1 MKEAFKVWRLNARIA
16 TLEQQLEAVMQYE
29 HDEFQR
35 SADEEETRSM
45 EWLTPLNQE
54 GTQETELASGRP
66 SMTQTNQKKKHGH
79 SATQKKT
86 PVQYSASKPPTQQT
100 FKISDTV
107 GVNININQ
115 FNTLSADQG
124 TELGRKSKGSLTTAS

>member
-1 MKEAFKVWRLNARIA
+1 MEQESFELERRMKEAFKVWRLNARIA

-54 GTQETELASGRP
+54 GTQETEQISGRP
-66 SMTQTNQKKKHGH
+66 SMT
-79 SATQKKT
+79 
-86 PVQYSASKPPTQQT
+86 
-100 FKISDTV
+100 
-107 GVNININQ
+107 
-115 FNTLSADQG
+115 
-124 TELGRKSKGSLTTAS
+124 

>member
-1 MKEAFKVWRLNARIA
+1 MEQESFELERRMKEAFKVWRLNARIA

-66 SMTQTNQKKKHGH
+66 SVTQTNQKKKHGH
-79 SATQKKT
+79 SAT
-86 PVQYSASKPPTQQT
+86 
-100 FKISDTV
+100 
-107 GVNININQ
+107 
-115 FNTLSADQG
+115 
-124 TELGRKSKGSLTTAS
+124 